1 MQSLNLHSSV
11 FPHLGDLNL
20 HCNCLPHTQARWI
33 IIIFSISETPLIQ
46 ARFAHELST
55 LQRTANAAA
64 TQTDWEQ
71 GHPQAA
77 LLSLSS
83 ASRPTRDVYLNWR
96 WSYKILIFLCFSWKW
111 KQQLPTKKD
120 ELVLE
125 TDSNRQTALQQ
136 LARLG
141 MLFFFFRNCIFFSS
155 LFFSLA
161 RRSPP
166 PPPPPPPPV
175 AAAVVV
181 VVVPCSETL
190 VAARTQQR
198 ILLLG
203 IERIRQ

>member
-1 MQSLNLHSSV
+1 M
-11 FPHLGDLNL
+11 
-20 HCNCLPHTQARWI
+20 

-46 ARFAHELST
+46 ARFARELST
-55 LQRTANAAA
+55 LQRTENTVA
-64 TQTDWEQ
+64 TRRTENKVI
-71 GHPQAA
+71 PR
-77 LLSLSS
+77 LLFSPSLST

-111 KQQLPTKKD
+111 KQQPPTKKD

-125 TDSNRQTALQQ
+125 THSNRQTALQQ

-141 MLFFFFRNCIFFSS
+141 MLLLFFFFRNCIFFPS
-155 LFFSLA
+155 LFFSLG
-161 RRSPP
+161 RRAPP
-166 PPPPPPPPV
+166 PPPPFPV
-175 AAAVVV
+175 AAAAAVV

-203 IERIRQ
+203 IEGIR